1 MSSELVRILDQALN
15 HLSKVEPDVQGALGE
30 LYSLRRELLSAV
42 SAGNPILLLDDDPDL
57 CAFLSEALEDL
68 GYQVAVAQSGEEA
81 LRLSEAYKQK
91 QSPFSLAILDLVVSG
106 GRGGA
111 EILPDLLQDSPSLH
125 VIFSSGYPM
134 ETAMMSAFEAAS
146 VTSLDKPFT
155 ITQMYS
161 AVEEA
166 LAKKEE

>member
-1 MSSELVRILDQALN
+1 MSSELVRMLDTALT
-15 HLSKVEPDVQGALGE
+15 HLSRVDPDVQGALEE
-30 LYSLRRELLSAV
+30 LYRLRKELLSTA
-42 SAGNPILLLDDDPDL
+42 SSDNPILLLDDDPDL

-68 GYQVAVAQSGEEA
+68 GYNVAVAQTGEEA
-81 LRLSEAYKQK
+81 LILSEAYMAKNT
-91 QSPFSLAILDLVVSG
+91 PFSLAILDLVVSG

-111 EILPDLLQDSPSLH
+111 EILPGLLLHSPSLH

-155 ITQMYS
+155 IKQMYS
-161 AVEEA
+161 AVEDA
-166 LAKKEE
+166 LAKKQE